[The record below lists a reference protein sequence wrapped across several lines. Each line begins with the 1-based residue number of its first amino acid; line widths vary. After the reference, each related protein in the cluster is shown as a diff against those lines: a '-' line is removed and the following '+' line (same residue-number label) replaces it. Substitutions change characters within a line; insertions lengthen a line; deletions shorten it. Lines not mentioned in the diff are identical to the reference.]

1 MVPEELLYGH
11 HASRGDRS
19 ESDVDRGYGWRCSTL
34 KEHGVAQ
41 ETGGM
46 DLSCLV
52 FLNGEIIPLEEA
64 RISPQDRGFNFADGL
79 YEVIRVYNG
88 QPFCMKEHM
97 DRLKY
102 GGEQL
107 DIEIPYTM
115 EEFAEIVE
123 RLLKAND
130 LREASVYLQVTRGA
144 VPRSHPFP
152 EDYEPTVFM
161 RVGEA
166 SAPSHEQLEQGMT
179 AITHSDIRGG
189 LCYIKSLALLANCLA
204 QTRAKREG
212 AYEAILVRN
221 GFVTEA
227 TARSAFCVIDGTL
240 YTHPLANILP
250 SITRMNVLRLAAE
263 NDWPVVQQAIPV
275 GDFMDADEVFLGGTI
290 AEVVPI
296 VEIDGK
302 MIGDGRPGPVFWR
315 VHKAF
320 QDLIKKDSVPS

>member
-1 MVPEELLYGH
+1 MSV
-11 HASRGDRS
+11 S
-19 ESDVDRGYGWRCSTL
+19 
-34 KEHGVAQ
+34 
-41 ETGGM
+41 
-46 DLSCLV
+46 V
-52 FLNGEIIPLEEA
+52 FLNGEIMPMEEA
-64 RISPQDRGFNFADGL
+64 KISPQDRGFNFADGL

-88 QPFCMKEHM
+88 QPFCMQDHI
-97 DRLKY
+97 DRLNY
-102 GGEQL
+102 GGKQL
-107 DIEIPYTM
+107 DIDIPYTKD
-115 EEFAEIVE
+115 EFVEIVD

-130 LREASVYLQVTRGA
+130 LHEASVYLQVTRGS

-152 EDYEPTVFM
+152 DVYEPTVFM
-161 RVGEA
+161 RVSEA
-166 SAPSHEQLEQGMT
+166 AAPSREQLEQGMT
-179 AITHSDIRGG
+179 AITHSDNRGG

-250 SITRMNVLRLAAE
+250 SITRKNVLSLAAE

-275 GDFMDADEVFLGGTI
+275 GDFLDADEVFLGGTI

-302 MIGDGRPGPVFWR
+302 KIGDGRPGPVFWR
-315 VHKAF
+315 VHEAF
-320 QDLIKKDSVPS
+320 QTLIEKASTPS